1 MEAGVKTHME
11 KKQHWKFILQAAKIG
26 FGSAL
31 AMYLAHLFGLEF
43 ASSAGSITLLT
54 ILTTKWETVKLSI
67 FRVITFVAAVFVA
80 WAMLGLFHSDWIAY
94 GCFLMIMTL
103 LCDYIGWRSA
113 LSVNAVIGMHFL
125 DTLDFSARAI
135 ANELYLL
142 LIGITIALILN
153 QFTNNRHRRQDIIN
167 WMKDTE
173 RRLQIIVMHLAAYLS
188 GKELQAD
195 VWGELRELEKLLSH
209 YISEANEYQG
219 NTFQSHPGYYI
230 DYFEMRR
237 NQCSVLSN
245 LHTEISRIRTM
256 PEESR
261 HIAAFMVD
269 MAEYVVEKNVP
280 TDQLD
285 KLEQVFAYMRS
296 GGPVTSADEFENR
309 ALIFHILMDLRE
321 FLEYKSDF
329 VANLDEEQRRRYW
342 NA

>member
-1 MEAGVKTHME
+1 ME
-11 KKQHWKFILQAAKIG
+11 KNQHWKFILQAAKIG

-67 FRVITFVAAVFVA
+67 VRIITFGAAVVIA
-80 WAMLGLFHSDWIAY
+80 WASLTLFHSDWFAY

-125 DTLDFSARAI
+125 DTLDFSPAAV

-142 LIGITIALILN
+142 LIGISIALILN
-153 QFTNNRHRRQDIIN
+153 QFTNNRHRKKDIIN
-167 WMKDTE
+167 WMKDAE
-173 RRLQIIVMHLAAYLS
+173 RRLQIIVMHLASYLS
-188 GKELQAD
+188 GRELETD
-195 VWGELRELEKLLSH
+195 VWEELRELEKLLMK
-209 YISEANEYQG
+209 YINEANEYQG

-245 LHTEISRIRTM
+245 LHMEITRIRKL
-256 PEESR
+256 PEESK
-261 HIAAFMVD
+261 HIAAYMTQ
-269 MAEYVVEKNVP
+269 MADYVVEKNVP
-280 TDQLD
+280 TEQQQQLD
-285 KLEQVFAYMRS
+285 ELFAYMRK
-296 GGPVTSADEFENR
+296 GGPITSPDDFENR
-309 ALIFHILMDLRE
+309 ALIFHILIDLRE

-329 VANLDEEQRRRYW
+329 VANLDEEQKRRYW

>member
-1 MEAGVKTHME
+1 ME

-54 ILTTKWETVKLSI
+54 ILTTKWETVKLS
-67 FRVITFVAAVFVA
+67 FARVVTFGAAVLVS
-80 WAMLGLFHSDWIAY
+80 WATLTLFRSDWFAY

-103 LCDYIGWRSA
+103 LCDYTGWRSA

-125 DTLDFSARAI
+125 DTLDFSYQAV

-142 LIGITIALILN
+142 LIGISIALVLN
-153 QFTNNRHRRQDIIN
+153 QFTNNRHRRKDIIN
-167 WMKDTE
+167 WMKDAE
-173 RRLQIIVMHLAAYLS
+173 QRLQSIVMHLAAYLS
-188 GKELQAD
+188 GKELDVD
-195 VWGELRELEKLLSH
+195 VWQELRDLEKLLSH

-237 NQCSVLSN
+237 RQCGVLSN
-245 LHTEISRIRTM
+245 LHTEITRIRKM
-256 PEESR
+256 PEESK
-261 HIAAFMVD
+261 HISEYMED
-269 MAEYVVEKNVP
+269 MAGYVVEKNVP
-280 TDQLD
+280 TEQIEKLD
-285 KLEQVFAYMRS
+285 TLFGYMRS
-296 GGPVTSADEFENR
+296 GGPVTSADDFENR
-309 ALIFHILMDLRE
+309 ALIFHILIDLRE

-329 VANLDEEQRRRYW
+329 VNDLDEEQRRRYW
-342 NA
+342 NT

>member
-1 MEAGVKTHME
+1 MDN
-11 KKQHWKFILQAAKIG
+11 KQHWKIFLQAAKIG

-54 ILTTKWETVKLSI
+54 ILTTKWETVKLSL
-67 FRVITFVAAVFVA
+67 FRILTFIAAVFVA
-80 WAMLGLFHSDWIAY
+80 WGTLTLFHSDWFAY

-125 DTLDFSARAI
+125 DTLDFSAHAV

-142 LIGITIALILN
+142 LIGITIALVLN

-173 RRLQIIVMHLAAYLS
+173 RRLQIIVMHLAAYFY
-188 GKELQAD
+188 GKELEAD
-195 VWGELRELEKLLSH
+195 VWGELRELEKLLIH
-209 YISEANEYQG
+209 YINEANEYQG

-245 LHTEISRIRTM
+245 LHTEITRIRTM
-256 PEESR
+256 PQESR
-261 HIAAFMVD
+261 HIAEYMVE
-269 MAEYVVEKNVP
+269 MANYVVEKNVP
-280 TDQLD
+280 TGQ
-285 KLEQVFAYMRS
+285 LEQLEQLVEYMRS
-296 GGPVTSADEFENR
+296 GDPITSADEFENR
-309 ALIFHILMDLRE
+309 ALIFHILIDLRE
-321 FLEYKSDF
+321 FLEYKINF
-329 VANLDEEQRRRYW
+329 VENLDEEQRRRYW